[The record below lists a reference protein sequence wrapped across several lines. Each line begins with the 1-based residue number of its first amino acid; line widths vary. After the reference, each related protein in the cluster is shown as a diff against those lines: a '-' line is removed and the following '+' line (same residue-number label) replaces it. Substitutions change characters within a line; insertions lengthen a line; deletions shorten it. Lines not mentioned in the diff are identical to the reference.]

1 MIMPLNTQSVI
12 PAKIIRLIR
21 RMLAYLFRSRMFRL
35 LFDELARVSS
45 NVFTKVEHGGVEVN
59 ISSGTALTNY
69 RALTFASKEPDT
81 LVWISK
87 FQKGSNFW
95 DIGANIG
102 IYTIYAALKTEAR
115 VVAFEPIPASVR
127 ALCRNIQLN
136 QIQDRVIVV
145 PIPLAERTEVR
156 ELSIPSDEAGIS
168 HVAFGVDYGFSG
180 KTHQYST
187 KTNFPGISWV
197 DLISLYELP
206 NPNYV
211 KLDVDGIEHLILS
224 GADNLLREVKELLV
238 EVNYDFVEQREAVES
253 IMKEKGFY
261 LVSECASPLSTDIEH
276 KETRNQIWVNAN
288 I

>member
-1 MIMPLNTQSVI
+1 MLIPYRSVALATFVRPL
-12 PAKIIRLIR
+12 RLLI
-21 RMLAYLFRSRMFRL
+21 AFLFRSRIFL
-35 LFDELARVSS
+35 QIHDEFSRASDNSCR
-45 NVFTKVEHGGVEVN
+45 KVHHDGVN
-59 ISSGTALTNY
+59 LYLSSGTSLTRY
-69 RALTFASKEPDT
+69 RAVTFSSKEPDT
-81 LVWISK
+81 LEWISK

-95 DIGANIG
+95 DIGANVG
-102 IYTIYAALKTEAR
+102 IYTVYAALKTEAR

-127 ALCRNIQLN
+127 ALCRNIKLN
-136 QIQDRVIVV
+136 QIQDRVVVV
-145 PIPLAERTEVR
+145 PMPLAERTEVR

-261 LVSECASPLSTDIEH
+261 LVSECASPLSTDLEH